1 MPANNQSYLAAVRTH
16 MANDRTLLS
25 YQRTALAWGG
35 IAAFTYKFYLTLPF
49 VLLSIAFLIAGV
61 ATSLY
66 GIHRYRRFRASIT
79 EA

>member
-1 MPANNQSYLAAVRTH
+1 MPANHQSYLAAVRTH

-35 IAAFTYKFYLTLPF
+35 IAAFTYKFYQSPPF
-49 VLLSIAFLIAGV
+49 ILLSIVFLIVGI

-66 GIHRYRRFRASIT
+66 GIHRYRRFRARIT
-79 EA
+79 DS